1 MYKYGHK
8 TPRQHNTESVR
19 IICIIV
25 MQHLSR
31 CQNKSLA
38 HMGKTWVT
46 SSTLRTSKV
55 IFKRLNPEK
64 GPLSST

>member
-38 HMGKTWVT
+38 HMGNLGNFKYFKK
-46 SSTLRTSKV
+46 SKV
-55 IFKRLNPEK
+55 NPEE
-64 GPLSST
+64 GLLSSTCCWFM